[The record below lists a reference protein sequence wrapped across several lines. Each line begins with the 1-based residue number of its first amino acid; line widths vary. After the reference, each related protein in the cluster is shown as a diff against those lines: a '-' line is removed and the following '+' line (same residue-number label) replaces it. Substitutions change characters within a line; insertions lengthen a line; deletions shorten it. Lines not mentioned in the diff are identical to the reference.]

1 MIYYFSIIIMV
12 FLDQIAKHFAQVKL
26 LKVSTLPLIK
36 DVLHL
41 TYVENT
47 GAAFSIFKDK
57 QVFLIG
63 ITIMVGVFIVLLLLK
78 AIKTNE
84 ILVYRISLLLILGG
98 AIGNIIDRVRLHYVI
113 DFIDFR
119 IINFAIFNI
128 ADIFVVVGTL
138 LLSYSVLFKNVNI

>member
-1 MIYYFSIIIMV
+1 MV
-12 FLDQIAKHFAQVKL
+12 FLDQIAKYFAQLKL
-26 LKVSTLPLIK
+26 LKVNTVPIIK

-47 GAAFSIFKDK
+47 GAAFSVFRDK

-63 ITIMVGVFIVLLLLK
+63 VTIMVGVFIGLLLLK
-78 AIKTNE
+78 AVKTNE
-84 ILVYRISLLLILGG
+84 ILVYRISLLLVLGG
-98 AIGNIIDRVRLHYVI
+98 AIGNIIDRIRLHYVI

-119 IINFAIFNI
+119 IINFAVFNI
-128 ADIFVVVGTL
+128 ADIFVVVGTI

>member
-1 MIYYFSIIIMV
+1 MV
-12 FLDQIAKHFAQVKL
+12 FLDQIAKYFAQLKL
-26 LKVSTLPLIK
+26 LKVSTVPIIK

-47 GAAFSIFKDK
+47 GAAFSIFRDK

-63 ITIMVGVFIVLLLLK
+63 VTIMVGVFIGLLLLK
-78 AIKTNE
+78 AVKTNE
-84 ILVYRISLLLILGG
+84 ILVYRISLLLVLGG
-98 AIGNIIDRVRLHYVI
+98 AIGNIIDRIRLHYVI

-119 IINFAIFNI
+119 IINFAVFNI
-128 ADIFVVVGTL
+128 ADIFVVVGTI